1 MPTHQPERR
10 VPQRSPE
17 ATERLRA
24 GLHRAETAIIEAELT
39 DRPSDRFLA
48 AHHAALQVAA
58 VVLALRTSPA
68 VRGQRSRPRNAWR
81 MVADVAPE
89 LGEWAGFFAATEAK
103 RDAVRAGEPVMPLVR
118 QALADKPQAHALLQ
132 RRVGGLRALSQ
143 VGG

>member
-1 MPTHQPERR
+1 MPTHQSEPGAPRR
-10 VPQRSPE
+10 TP
-17 ATERLRA
+17 AANDRLRT
-24 GLHRAETAIIEAELT
+24 GLHRAETAIVEAELT
-39 DRPSDRFLA
+39 DRPSERFLA

-103 RDAVRAGEPVMPLVR
+103 RDAVRAGAVSIVSTREADDLVR
-118 QALADKPQAHALLQ
+118 DA
-132 RRVGGLRALSQ
+132 RAFLSL
-143 VGG
+143 VERLIG